1 MNRIPRYDLSKEKSR
16 DVDERKKSINDEN
29 IGIFRWK
36 TWESDETQQIGK
48 PTNVKRI
55 GRFIRGKSIWW
66 LVPLNLNF
74 PLVKD
79 PR

>member
-1 MNRIPRYDLSKEKSR
+1 MDRIPRYELPKEKRR
-16 DVDERKKSINDEN
+16 DADERKKNIDDEN

-36 TWESDETQQIGK
+36 TWESDETKQIRK
-48 PTNVKRI
+48 PTNIKRI
-55 GRFIRGKSIWW
+55 GRLIRGKSISW